1 MKPDLVT
8 KDFQRSTFS
17 VGDRRVVRALGE
29 ALFAVDDP
37 RRLESFVDD
46 VDAFVSP
53 ASRSLR
59 FGLVLLLHVIAW
71 TPIFFGRWRTF
82 PNLDREERVH
92 HLERLERSGIT
103 QLPLLVVAYKTVMS
117 MLFYEDERELRALGY
132 PGPDRKRWLRTLPP
146 SAHAAAARTPVG
158 SEENHPHV

>member
-17 VGDRRVVRALGE
+17 VGDRHVVRALGE

-37 RRLESFVDD
+37 RQLEAFVDD

-59 FGLVLLLHVIAW
+59 FGLVLLLHVITW
-71 TPIFFGRWRTF
+71 SPIFFGRLRTF
-82 PNLDREERVH
+82 PNLEREERVR

-117 MLFYEDERELRALGY
+117 MLFYEDPRELRTLGY
-132 PGPDRKRWLRTLPP
+132 PGPARKRWLRTVAPP
-146 SAHAAAARTPVG
+146 PATPPALIA
-158 SEENHPHV
+158 EEDRPHG